1 MAENH
6 PDQAQAQMV
15 NLKIEQSKL
24 PKFFG
29 QQEKDTVT
37 ALYLI
42 NRINDLSAANNWS
55 PEVAYSHFAMSVEG
69 SASEWLTSQMDIA
82 TSQKTWT
89 WIEPRFRLEFMT
101 DDNDCLLLD
110 QLKKTEMRSNEKLR
124 DYFSRINKL
133 IRVLEST
140 NKTSIELTPPANGET
155 YTPDEVRRLLSKQRR
170 QVYDHTQLKIF
181 NAGLPQEIKSVVIQ
195 HKPEDPDRAY
205 SIARDQYQLIERK
218 KLLAVTPATTD
229 ENPEIEPVQP
239 NFRPQAQQFRPS
251 QHNFNY
257 RPQEYTN
264 RPYGNRPNSFNRNP
278 RQNNASNHTQPRNNA
293 KKNGIVCAW
302 CHMNGHHQDDCRKR
316 MMAKQPCV
324 TSDGK
329 PYWPKKVQAL
339 EQENDSFHNSQKPQ
353 DFHY

>member
-1 MAENH
+1 MAEH
-6 PDQAQAQMV
+6 QADQAQVV
-15 NLKIEQSKL
+15 NLKIEQAKL

-110 QLKKTEMRSNEKLR
+110 QLKKTEMRTNEKLR

-140 NKTSIELTPPANGET
+140 NTTSIALTPPANGET
-155 YTPDEVRRLLSKQRR
+155 YTPDEVRRLLGKQRR

-218 KLLAVTPATTD
+218 KLLAIDTPTEETPD
-229 ENPEIEPVQP
+229 IEPIQP
-239 NFRPQAQQFRPS
+239 SFRPQVQPFKPNNFQQ
-251 QHNFNY
+251 NY
-257 RPQEYTN
+257 RTSAFNMRPFGNKTN
-264 RPYGNRPNSFNRNP
+264 TFNRQSRPNNGY
-278 RQNNASNHTQPRNNA
+278 QNQPKNNLR
-293 KKNGIVCAW
+293 KNGVICVF
-302 CHMNGHHQDDCRKR
+302 CHFNGHHQEDCRRRIQQDK
-316 MMAKQPCV
+316 PCIA
-324 TSDGK
+324 TDGK
-329 PYWPKKVQAL
+329 PYWPKPRVQAL
-339 EQENDSFHNSQKPQ
+339 ENDVSTVQSSYMTA
-353 DFHY
+353 DFQ